1 MTQKTRSAQQQPAS
15 EQSLARTQRQELKD
29 ELTEHFVQRVRL
41 PGKRRRVV
49 TFSLLGTLALLA
61 LLFLVLVLLPASPQ
75 QLRTGIAVGKVAPL
89 FRLPVQGGV
98 NAGKSILDLR
108 SLRGRP
114 VVINFWSESCQPCL
128 SEVPYL
134 REIYARP
141 DASRAF
147 SLLGINIGD
156 PREDIAMFGITYYV
170 NYPLLFDTASQVD
183 RAYGITS
190 LPITY
195 FIDSNGVV
203 RFVVPQE
210 LTPQSMQQGLDAI
223 GVTLP

>member
-1 MTQKTRSAQQQPAS
+1 MARKTRREQQPGAA
-15 EQSLARTQRQELKD
+15 EQSLARKQRQELND
-29 ELTEHFVQRVRL
+29 ELTAGFVERVHL
-41 PGKRRRVV
+41 PGKRRRLV
-49 TFSLLGTLALLA
+49 TLSILGALALLA
-61 LLFLVLVLLPASPQ
+61 VLFLTLVLLPAPPQ
-75 QLRTGIAVGKVAPL
+75 QPRAGVAVGRAAPL
-89 FRLPVQGGV
+89 FSLPVQGGR
-98 NAGKSILDLR
+98 AGARMVDLR
-108 SLRGRP
+108 SLHGRP

-141 DASRAF
+141 GAPQAF

-156 PREDIAMFGITYYV
+156 PREDIARFGNTYHV

-195 FIDSNGVV
+195 FLDSNGVV
-203 RFVVPQE
+203 RFVEAQE
-210 LTPQSMQQGLDAI
+210 LTPETMQQGLDAI
-223 GVTLP
+223 GVTL

>member
-1 MTQKTRSAQQQPAS
+1 MAQKTQREQQTAA
-15 EQSLARTQRQELKD
+15 EQSLARKQRQELND
-29 ELTEHFVQRVRL
+29 ELTAGFGKRVRL
-41 PGKRRRVV
+41 PGRRRRVV
-49 TFSLLGTLALLA
+49 TLSLLGALALLA
-61 LLFLVLVLLPASPQ
+61 LLFLMLVLLPASPQ
-75 QLRTGIAVGKVAPL
+75 QPRAGVAVGSVAPL
-89 FRLPVQGGV
+89 FSLPVQGGT
-98 NAGKSILDLR
+98 AGARMIDLR

-114 VVINFWSESCQPCL
+114 VVVNFWSESCQPCL

-141 DASRAF
+141 GALRAF

-156 PREDIAMFGITYYV
+156 PREDIATFGNTYRV

-195 FIDSNGVV
+195 FLDSNGVV
-203 RFVVPQE
+203 RFVEAQE
-210 LTPQSMQQGLDAI
+210 LTPQTMQQGLDAI
-223 GVTLP
+223 GVTL

>member
-1 MTQKTRSAQQQPAS
+1 MAPESRSEQQQMAH
-15 EQSLARTQRQELKD
+15 EQALARIQRQELKD
-29 ELTEHFVQRVRL
+29 ELTEHFAQRVRL
-41 PGKRRRVV
+41 PGKRRRIV
-49 TFSLLGTLALLA
+49 TFSLLGVCALLA
-61 LLFLVLVLLPASPQ
+61 GLFLVLVLLPASPQ
-75 QLRTGIAVGKVAPL
+75 QVRAGVGVGRTAPL
-89 FRLPVQGGV
+89 FRLPIQGGV
-98 NAGKSILDLR
+98 SAGKNVLDLH

-141 DASRAF
+141 GASQAF

-156 PREDIAMFGITYYV
+156 PREDITSFGTTYHV

-210 LTPQSMQQGLDAI
+210 LTAQTMQQGLDAI
-223 GVTLP
+223 GITLP